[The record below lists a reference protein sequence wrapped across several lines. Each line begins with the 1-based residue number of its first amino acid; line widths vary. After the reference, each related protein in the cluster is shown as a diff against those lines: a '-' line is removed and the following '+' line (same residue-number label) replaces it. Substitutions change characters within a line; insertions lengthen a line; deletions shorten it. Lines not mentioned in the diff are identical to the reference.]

1 MNNLENI
8 LSFQFFDDLHG
19 CKTKLKRDPLAGGW
33 IETAVNHQGK
43 LIRSI
48 RLTNAA
54 AEVVFTCYSGTFKNI
69 EIEYANT
76 HVPGGENK

>member
-8 LSFQFFDDLHG
+8 LSFQFFDDLHE

-43 LIRSI
+43 LIRSL

-54 AEVVFTCYSGTFKNI
+54 AEVVFTSYKNL

-76 HVPGGENK
+76 HVPEETTND

>member
-8 LSFQFFDDLHG
+8 LSFQFFDDLHE
-19 CKTKLKRDPLAGGW
+19 CKIKIKRDPLADGW

-48 RLTNAA
+48 KLTNAF
-54 AEVVFTCYSGTFKNI
+54 AEIVFTSYKNL
-69 EIEYANT
+69 EIEYAHNY
-76 HVPGGENK
+76 VPEGENK